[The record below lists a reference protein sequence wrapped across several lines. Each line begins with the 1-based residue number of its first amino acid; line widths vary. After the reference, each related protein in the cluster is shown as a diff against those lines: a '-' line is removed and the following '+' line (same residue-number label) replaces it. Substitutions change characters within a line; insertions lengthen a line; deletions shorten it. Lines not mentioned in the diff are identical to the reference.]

1 MTIRRT
7 LLVCLLTL
15 LATGVAAADYAGQV
29 AGYIAQGRESNLAL
43 NAAGAD
49 VRRAQAQLEEARAR
63 WRPTVALAARYSR
76 ADGGR
81 TIDLPVGDL
90 VNPAYRTLNQL
101 LQAQGQPAPFQD
113 IANHSRSASCA
124 NGSRRPNSA

>member
-49 VRRAQAQLEEARAR
+49 VRRAQA
-63 WRPTVALAARYSR
+63 
-76 ADGGR
+76 
-81 TIDLPVGDL
+81 
-90 VNPAYRTLNQL
+90 
-101 LQAQGQPAPFQD
+101 
-113 IANHSRSASCA
+113 
-124 NGSRRPNSA
+124 